1 MKKKTKNILGG
12 IVCCLCLVA
21 VVGGVTALLVNTDNP
36 IIDKEEIGINSI
48 NGLDKVTLNSAE
60 TYLDEKEVKVV
71 EDYYLYKFEVD
82 PGNANKYEFEIT
94 SSNQFIKIVDN
105 DKTDFEFQ
113 ISAYS
118 QFKEPAYINI
128 KDTISKKVKTIE
140 VLWDNYDEEKAS
152 IIFIYNFNGI
162 VDDTKTSVLEVNIG
176 ETIDPNPYK
185 LEFSGYKF
193 EKVEGITEF
202 VSFQLNENKV
212 VALYYVSDLVTL
224 TVEYY
229 KDDVLDDS
237 LTDIYSYEK
246 EKDIYINSFKK
257 DIYGYKYSSC
267 SMTDNFKIY
276 ENTTLKYYYI
286 LDESVVDPENP
297 PIDINI
303 RGEVNGEYITNYNGI
318 SGNVLGD
325 LTITGYSGIVY
336 LSTSSYCDD
345 YSSLEVTDGQ
355 VVEINDTFTS
365 GTSGSSGFAGGNLS
379 STGGRIYVFNTSK
392 ELLGSFVYTMENVT
406 VEVSVTGDIDVDYIV
421 GYNSVSGNVSGNI
434 TVIGYTGTIYLSTTS
449 ACADYSE
456 LSVENGIVE
465 TINDTFTSGTSGSS
479 GFAGGNLSTNGGT
492 IYIFNTRKVMIGSI
506 TYTANNITPE
516 VTLSGNLAVEYNI
529 QNNTISGNVEG
540 FITVE
545 NYTGE
550 IRVSTSNPIEDYS
563 TLNVT
568 AGQKLTIKESFTS
581 GISAS
586 SGFAGGYINSSGGT
600 FYFYNT
606 RNVLIGA
613 LNYECINMTENIEVT
628 GNLTSTY
635 ETASNAVHGVVSG
648 NVTINGY
655 TGTVYVATTSDL
667 GEDYSTLTVSDGVS
681 TTLNESWSS
690 GTTGATG
697 FAGGYINSSGGTF
710 YFFNSSKVLIGSL
723 AYTIS

>member
-1 MKKKTKNILGG
+1 M
-12 IVCCLCLVA
+12 A
-21 VVGGVTALLVNTDNP
+21 
-36 IIDKEEIGINSI
+36 
-48 NGLDKVTLNSAE
+48 
-60 TYLDEKEVKVV
+60 
-71 EDYYLYKFEVD
+71 
-82 PGNANKYEFEIT
+82 
-94 SSNQFIKIVDN
+94 KISC
-105 DKTDFEFQ
+105 
-113 ISAYS
+113 I
-118 QFKEPAYINI
+118 
-128 KDTISKKVKTIE
+128 
-140 VLWDNYDEEKAS
+140 
-152 IIFIYNFNGI
+152 
-162 VDDTKTSVLEVNIG
+162 
-176 ETIDPNPYK
+176 YK
-185 LEFSGYKF
+185 LENIKNGK
-193 EKVEGITEF
+193 
-202 VSFQLNENKV
+202 
-212 VALYYVSDLVTL
+212 
-224 TVEYY
+224 
-229 KDDVLDDS
+229 
-237 LTDIYSYEK
+237 
-246 EKDIYINSFKK
+246 IYIGQTS
-257 DIYGYKYSSC
+257 
-267 SMTDNFKIY
+267 NFSKR
-276 ENTTLKYYYI
+276 KYYHKKAI
-286 LDESVVDPENP
+286 KSKNHENP
-297 PIDINI
+297 SINKDLQF
-303 RGEVNGEYITNYNGI
+303 YNLKDFQI
-318 SGNVLGD
+318 N
-325 LTITGYSGIVY
+325 
-336 LSTSSYCDD
+336 
-345 YSSLEVTDGQ
+345 GQ

-613 LNYECINMTENIEVT
+613 LNYECTNMTENIEVT